1 MSKAIRKR
9 LIAIANRLSLN
20 KSSKARVDRENCCF
34 CKQPIQVSDEYKKSG
49 CNEAHAICVRAIL
62 SEIKV

>member
-9 LIAIANRLSLN
+9 LITIANRLSLN
-20 KSSKARVDRENCCF
+20 KSSKARVDRENCRF
-34 CKQPIQVSDEYKKSG
+34 CKQPIRVFDEYKKCG
-49 CNEAHAICVRAIL
+49 CNEAHAICVSAIL